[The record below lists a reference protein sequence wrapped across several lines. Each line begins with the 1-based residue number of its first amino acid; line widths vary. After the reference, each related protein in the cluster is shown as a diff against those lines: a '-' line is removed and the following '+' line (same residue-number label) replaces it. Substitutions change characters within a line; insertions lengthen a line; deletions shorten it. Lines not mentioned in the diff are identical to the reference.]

1 MTTAGITGVQ
11 DGDSAGVGMPD
22 GDGMDGM
29 ALDGDSDGDGMPDGA
44 GMDGMVLDGDLAGV
58 GTQAGDGVIHG
69 LAEVFMVITMDLTE
83 VIEVIM
89 AEIDMLPIMVEE
101 TLMLQ
106 EVETEFTIIQDI
118 TQDLAVLHILG
129 IDKDIQIVEEYQQT
143 EAEAEVLA
151 TQTVPTIR
159 GPDPLLQTEVAL
171 TGILAL
177 LQEQEVALQVEA
189 KGILLAPLP
198 EVEGLQVIRGEAHL
212 VVAGI
217 HVLAED
223 HHQEAVA
230 VEAVA
235 EEEAED
241 KPKPDNY
248 QLTFPNIFLTLM
260 IFCNSKV

>member
-29 ALDGDSDGDGMPDGA
+29 VLDGDLAGA
-44 GMDGMVLDGDLAGV
+44 GMDGMALDGDLAGVGMQAGV

-69 LAEVFMVITMDLTE
+69 LVEVFMVITMDLTE

-106 EVETEFTIIQDI
+106 EVETELTTIQDI
-118 TQDLAVLHILG
+118 IQDLAVLHILG
-129 IDKDIQIVEEYQQT
+129 IDKDIQIAEEYQQT

-151 TQTVPTIR
+151 TQTVPTIQ
-159 GPDPLLQTEVAL
+159 GPDPLLQAEVAL

-189 KGILLAPLP
+189 EDILLAPLP
-198 EVEGLQVIRGEAHL
+198 EAEGLQVIRGEVHL

-248 QLTFPNIFLTLM
+248 QLTFSNIFLTLM